1 MALRGVYRK
10 GRVMGAIQSS
20 NTNVPWYVGHNGA
33 TNFTRHEAQKFA
45 RNIVESQDY
54 RDSLDRRIKADSLAP
69 AVECMLWHY
78 AYGKPIEQVNLNV
91 TAHEDL
97 SALGLD
103 ELYVRAQELA
113 KQLEEAQ
120 QLADAIPAEFRAA

>member
-1 MALRGVYRK
+1 
-10 GRVMGAIQSS
+10 MGAIQ
-20 NTNVPWYVGHNGA
+20 NTPNANMPWYVGHNGA
-33 TNFTRHEAQKFA
+33 TNFTRHEAQKLA

-54 RDSLDRRIKADSLAP
+54 RDSLTRRIKSDTLPP

-91 TAHEDL
+91 TQHEDL

-103 ELYVRAQELA
+103 ELFLRARELA
-113 KQLEEAQ
+113 QQIDEAQ
-120 QLADAIPAEFRAA
+120 QLANAIPAEFKAA